1 MATSLGQVIGGGQQR
16 YQAVQAPAPQKDSTS
31 ELLFKMAQP
40 ILQQKLAQ
48 EQQAKFVEGMQR
60 VAVGE
65 AYKDIKGEDSF
76 LSNIFGPSASVTGAA
91 AMAKVKSVDD
101 FNTQMYQDMQG
112 MASMSPEQ
120 FREHAVKGMQQHLT
134 GDADVD
140 NVIQSKMVES
150 LGPLMKTQAKANY
163 AWQQQQTT
171 NSFNG
176 MMQAAGDKFHGIA
189 QQFAQGLM
197 NKDDFEQAKASLILS
212 SQPLEG
218 MNPETYKKAIMDSA
232 ALAMNKGNMWVDRV
246 FQQTG
251 MYDGLDV
258 DDQTKMIK
266 ARDAAAAKVK
276 NEYGFNKY
284 GAAIGE
290 LMGGAA
296 GRSPAQNHD
305 MANAINQ
312 RYMDET
318 GSETGL
324 LNMKDVISMDRS
336 TYSRM
341 FKMQDKVKELS
352 IKAQMDAKAEGQLA
366 MQAVELV
373 QGGKGNYAVGM
384 GIPRN
389 KVDVAFNEG
398 FTSKL
403 ASGKTEDAL
412 DMASTNY
419 SHGNAYVNPQFQGM
433 LLEPFRQ
440 ITTGGVPGP
449 EFDRTMQFLDAW
461 AQRPESGGA
470 IDAYL
475 GSENVVKLQ
484 RYRDSLIAFQGDKQ
498 QAAKAAWGTPVVAG
512 PKLSSV
518 DNKPL
523 MMDAIR
529 QKIEG
534 KGVMN
539 KIDRWWKNVPGM
551 SDAAKDV
558 VFNAVAQ
565 DAQTYVNNL
574 GMAPQAAIMRAMEG
588 AGRQSVD
595 TVGAYAIPKE
605 PNQLP
610 LAALVGT
617 DDQTMARVFPK
628 FLQSMARKQ
637 GVAVNLTGG
646 GSNVT
651 SKKGEATPWTNV
663 TDLTNWYGGG
673 DADVSL
679 MRSRDVTDKDG
690 NVYGVYSGLLFR
702 DDKTATVNFTSK
714 DLKEFYENTIRNR
727 NDVTDSLRK
736 AGL

>member
-1 MATSLGQVIGGGQQR
+1 MARQLGQVIGGGQQR
-16 YQAVQAPAPQKDSTS
+16 YQAAYAPAPQKDSTS

-40 ILQQKLAQ
+40 ILQKKL
-48 EQQAKFVEGMQR
+48 EEVQQSKFVEGMQR
-60 VAVGE
+60 VATGE
-65 AYKDIKGEDSF
+65 AYQDIKKEDSP
-76 LSNIFGPSASVTGAA
+76 LSAIFGPSASVAGAA
-91 AMAKVKSVDD
+91 AMAKVKGVED

-112 MASMSPEQ
+112 MASMSPDE
-120 FREHAVKGMQQHLT
+120 FRKHAVQGMQQHLT
-134 GDADVD
+134 GDPDVD
-140 NVIQSKMVES
+140 NVVQAKMVES

-176 MMQAAGDKFHGIA
+176 MLQSAGDKFHGIA
-189 QQFAQGLM
+189 QQFAQGIVS
-197 NKDDFEQAKASLILS
+197 KDDFDLAKANLLQS
-212 SQPLEG
+212 SQPIAG

-266 ARDAAAAKVK
+266 VRDAAASKIK

-296 GRSPAQNHD
+296 GRSPAQNHA
-305 MANAINQ
+305 MANQINQ

-341 FKMQDKVKELS
+341 FKMQDKVQELT
-352 IKAQMDAKAEGQLA
+352 IKARMDAQAEGQLA
-366 MQAVELV
+366 QQATELV
-373 QGGKGNYAVGM
+373 QTGKGNYAVGM

-403 ASGKTEDAL
+403 ATGKPEDAL
-412 DMASTNY
+412 DMASQNY

-440 ITTGGVPGP
+440 ISAGGVPGP

-461 AQRPESGGA
+461 QQRPESGGA

-484 RYRDSLIAFQGDKQ
+484 RYRDSLVTFQGDKQ
-498 QAAKAAWGTPVVAG
+498 QAAKAAWGAPVVRG

-523 MMDAIR
+523 MLEAIR
-529 QKIEG
+529 TQIEG

-539 KIDRWWKNVPGM
+539 KLDRWWKNVPGM

-558 VFNAVAQ
+558 VFNAISG
-565 DAQTYVNNL
+565 DAQVYVDNL
-574 GMAPQAAIMRAMEG
+574 GMAPQAAITRALEG
-588 AGRQSVD
+588 AGRATVD

-605 PNQLP
+605 PNQQP

-637 GVAVNLTGG
+637 GVAVNLAGAD
-646 GSNVT
+646 SSVT

-679 MRSRDVTDKDG
+679 MRSKDVTDKDG
-690 NVYGVYSGLLFR
+690 KVYGVYSGLLFR

-727 NDVTDSLRK
+727 NDITDSLRK